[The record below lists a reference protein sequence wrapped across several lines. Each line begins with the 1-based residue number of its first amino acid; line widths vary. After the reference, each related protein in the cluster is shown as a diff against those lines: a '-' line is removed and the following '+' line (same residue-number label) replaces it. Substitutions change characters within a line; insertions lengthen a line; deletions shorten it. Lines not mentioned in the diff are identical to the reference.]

1 MLLDIHAHP
10 PRDPAQLPSF
20 LAALERFDSRVLLS
34 ELGSRTRGWVH
45 EPEVEH
51 WREGNAHCAELVATY
66 PDRLLGY
73 CYVNPAHTRE
83 ALEEMERRLL
93 GQPDRFAA
101 LKLWVA
107 VRCSDPR
114 LDPLMEFCAAYGVPV
129 LQHTWLKVG
138 DEGPGSGNLPGEST
152 PSDLLALARRHPRVR
167 FFAGHTGGDWE
178 WGVAALKQVE
188 NVWLDIAGGEAS
200 GGYAELALRAVGAGR
215 IVFGTDVPGRSVP
228 SQLAKLLTLDLPD
241 ADLERVLWRNA
252 AEVLGDR
259 LPPAWR
265 QRFLASP
272 ARPPSHLASSPAPAL
287 SVASAVA
294 STASLP
300 GSPAAAPAVARAQ
313 PGAWLPRLPQP
324 DGGYVDAN
332 SALGEWPS
340 RRLNGS
346 PPPTGAAL
354 VEQRLRLMDARG
366 IRRAAVCSLD
376 AVWLKDCGVANAE
389 LHALVG
395 GHPRFFPVYTLNPT
409 FPAWLEHLERCI
421 GDYGLAAGTGA
432 IRLLPSYHG
441 YRLDD
446 PRLEPCLERLA
457 ALDLPVILPLQLED
471 ARMHHPA
478 MRVPDLDPAAVVS
491 LLRRW
496 LSLRWIIASAVFG
509 QVQAIGRELS
519 PEARVWFDLS
529 RVQGPIDDVRTLA
542 AELGARRLLFGTN
555 LPLHVAESAMLSLA
569 DAQLPPA
576 DDAAIRFGNARDA
589 LGTT

>member
-20 LAALERFDSRVLLS
+20 IAALERFDSRVLLS

-51 WREGNAHCAELVATY
+51 WREGNEHCAELVATY

-93 GQPDRFAA
+93 GQPNRFAA

-114 LDPLMEFCAAYGVPV
+114 LDPLMEFCAAYGIPV

-138 DEGPGSGNLPGEST
+138 DEGPGSGNLAGEST

-178 WGVAALKQVE
+178 WGVAAFKQVE
-188 NVWLDIAGGEAS
+188 NVWLDVAGGEAS

-228 SQLAKLLTLDLPD
+228 SQLAKLLTLDLPA

-265 QRFLASP
+265 QRFQ
-272 ARPPSHLASSPAPAL
+272 
-287 SVASAVA
+287 
-294 STASLP
+294 
-300 GSPAAAPAVARAQ
+300 GSPAHRPSSSAAGAAVSISISSSISSVSAPADSHTQ
-313 PGAWLPRLPQP
+313 PAATAALPRLPRP
-324 DGGYVDAN
+324 EGGYIDAN

-346 PPPTGAAL
+346 PPPARAML
-354 VEQRLRLMDARG
+354 VEQRVRLMDARG
-366 IRRAAVCSLD
+366 IRRAAVSSLD
-376 AVWLKDCGVANAE
+376 AVWLKDGGVANAE

-395 GHPRFFPVYTLNPT
+395 GHPRFFPVYILNPT
-409 FPAWLEHLERCI
+409 FPAWVEHLERCI

-432 IRLLPSYHG
+432 IQLLPSYHG
-441 YRLDD
+441 YRPDD

-496 LSLRWIIASAVFG
+496 PSLRWIIASAVFG
-509 QVQAIGRELS
+509 HVQSIGRELS

-542 AELGARRLLFGTN
+542 AEVGAHRLLFGTN
-555 LPLHVAESAMLSLA
+555 LPLHIAESPMLSLA
-569 DAQLPPA
+569 DAQLPPE
-576 DDAAIRFGNARDA
+576 DDAAIRYGNARAA
-589 LGTT
+589 LGIA